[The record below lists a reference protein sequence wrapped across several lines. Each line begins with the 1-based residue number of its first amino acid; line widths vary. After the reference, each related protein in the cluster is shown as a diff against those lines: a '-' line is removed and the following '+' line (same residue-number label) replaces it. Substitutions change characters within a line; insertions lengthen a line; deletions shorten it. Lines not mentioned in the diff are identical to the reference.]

1 MRSVFRDQSVPVW
14 GSVILVLI
22 LLVLW
27 VFSAGMRE
35 SVAALGF
42 AGVGLWMVFCPPVTR
57 LPAIVMA
64 GVGLCL
70 ALQFLAFL
78 PTVSEGGEHWGPE
91 LEEAG
96 VLLSGSGVPQVGVSL
111 AAILWQTGVFLIAL
125 RLLAGGHREGSHELL
140 LCVLV
145 GSFVAYGLLSM
156 ARPLLI
162 PSDAYTTQTGIPA
175 FGFFPNHNHSG
186 TLLAMGLVLALGQF
200 LQGVRQKK
208 PTFVML
214 GFLSMVALACWLVFS
229 NMSRAG
235 VLLAGFGAGSV
246 LLLELMRRRRAG
258 MKWVLCLCLLAGA
271 FVFYAAED
279 GVKKRLADQFE
290 SLEQRDTGIGAK
302 RLLESRW
309 DIYSDTVQMIADRP
323 LVGSG
328 AGQFADLYPQYQRHS
343 IREGGGRHLHPE
355 SSWLWLA
362 VEGGVPLLVTC
373 LGLVGFVFW
382 RCLQATRSG
391 RDRGLRQVLA
401 VAALIPLLHGIV
413 DVSLHRESILWMSA
427 VLVGLVLS
435 EERELGTAGRLGWR
449 AVGGA
454 LAALGVLGVSGILKS
469 PARVAEERLLK
480 ARVLLQQDEALAEG
494 EQGGEGPDLLDEALG
509 ELRVAAGLRPLDRR
523 VHALRGSISLY
534 FDDKDQE
541 ARESFLRARLLEP
554 SAARVPFGQ
563 GLAWIAIDR
572 EETAGLWQEALQ
584 RARGREAI
592 LRSLF
597 GQMLQQSLSYPRL
610 RRFCVESSAGDEELG
625 EILLESW
632 PREVLAEEQEVLREE
647 FARMGNS
654 RALRK
659 LEEKLSSGS

>member
-1 MRSVFRDQSVPVW
+1 M
-14 GSVILVLI
+14 
-22 LLVLW
+22 
-27 VFSAGMRE
+27 
-35 SVAALGF
+35 
-42 AGVGLWMVFCPPVTR
+42 
-57 LPAIVMA
+57 
-64 GVGLCL
+64 
-70 ALQFLAFL
+70 
-78 PTVSEGGEHWGPE
+78 
-91 LEEAG
+91 
-96 VLLSGSGVPQVGVSL
+96 
-111 AAILWQTGVFLIAL
+111 
-125 RLLAGGHREGSHELL
+125 
-140 LCVLV
+140 
-145 GSFVAYGLLSM
+145 
-156 ARPLLI
+156 
-162 PSDAYTTQTGIPA
+162 
-175 FGFFPNHNHSG
+175 
-186 TLLAMGLVLALGQF
+186 
-200 LQGVRQKK
+200 
-208 PTFVML
+208 
-214 GFLSMVALACWLVFS
+214 
-229 NMSRAG
+229 
-235 VLLAGFGAGSV
+235 
-246 LLLELMRRRRAG
+246 
-258 MKWVLCLCLLAGA
+258 
-271 FVFYAAED
+271 
-279 GVKKRLADQFE
+279 
-290 SLEQRDTGIGAK
+290 
-302 RLLESRW
+302 
-309 DIYSDTVQMIADRP
+309 
-323 LVGSG
+323 
-328 AGQFADLYPQYQRHS
+328 
-343 IREGGGRHLHPE
+343 
-355 SSWLWLA
+355 
-362 VEGGVPLLVTC
+362 
-373 LGLVGFVFW
+373 FW

-391 RDRGLRQVLA
+391 RDRGLRQALA

-480 ARVLLQQDEALAEG
+480 ARVLLQQDEALAEE
-494 EQGGEGPDLLDEALG
+494 EQGGEGPDLLEEALG

-563 GLAWIAIDR
+563 GVAWIAIDR

-584 RARGREAI
+584 RARGREAV
-592 LRSLF
+592 LGALF